1 VVAAHAHDA
10 ASLTQ
15 SLRGKEWR
23 VLGTLVPYLWEYRW
37 RVAAALAL
45 LVAAKLTNVMV
56 PLVIKEVVDGLDP
69 KLAVPR
75 RASPRAVV
83 PAGSVAIANEQTVV
97 YPYAISGGWNVIG
110 RTPMVLF
117 DASRTRPSLLWPGD
131 RVRFRAIT
139 RAEFIEMAAG
149 Q

>member
-1 VVAAHAHDA
+1 MVWQP
-10 ASLTQ
+10 SRL
-15 SLRGKEWR
+15 S
-23 VLGTLVPYLWEYRW
+23 GTLAGE
-37 RVAAALAL
+37 
-45 LVAAKLTNVMV
+45 
-56 PLVIKEVVDGLDP
+56 IGIDVVFPRGLYFANSMGGLDP

-75 RASPRAVV
+75 RNSPRAVV

-97 YPYAISGGWNVIG
+97 SPYAISGGWNVIG

-117 DASRTRPSLLWPGD
+117 DARRPRPSLLWPGD

-139 RAEFIEMAAG
+139 RAEFIEMATA